1 VSSPV
6 HIVGAGLAGSLLAIF
21 LARRGMEVI
30 VLERRPDMRREDI
43 PAGRSINLALA
54 NRGLAALARVGLE
67 EAVRRL
73 TIPMRGRMLHDE
85 RGALQLVPYGQQ
97 PHEVIHS
104 ISRAGL
110 NKLLMDAAEAT
121 GRVELRFNQRV
132 DTMNP
137 ATGTL
142 TVYDEVSGATSQ
154 LTAAPV
160 IAADGAGSRIR
171 EALMALPDAH
181 ETEDVLPHDYKEL
194 NIPPTAGGCHAL
206 EVNALHIW
214 PRGGYMLIALPN
226 LDGSFT
232 VTLFL
237 PREGADS
244 FATLTDAGAVR
255 AFFTRAFPD
264 AVPLMPELVDS
275 FFTNPTGHMVTVRC
289 APWNLAGRVLLV
301 GDAAHAI
308 VPFHG
313 QGMNAAFEDC
323 SELDRCL
330 DAHGADWA
338 RAFAEFMRLRKPNA
352 EAIADMALENYVEMR
367 DAVRDP
373 RFQLQKALAFELE
386 RRHPGVFIPRYSM
399 VMFHHIPYARAQ
411 QRGTIQQRILDAL
424 TARAHALDDVDL
436 EAADDLIER
445 ELRPRI

>member
-142 TVYDEVSGATSQ
+142 TVYDEISGATSQ

-214 PRGGYMLIALPN
+214 PRGGYMCIALPN
-226 LDGSFT
+226 TERTFT

-237 PREGADS
+237 PNEGDPS
-244 FATLTDAGAVR
+244 FATVR
-255 AFFTRAFPD
+255 
-264 AVPLMPELVDS
+264 
-275 FFTNPTGHMVTVRC
+275 VT
-289 APWNLAGRVLLV
+289 
-301 GDAAHAI
+301 
-308 VPFHG
+308 
-313 QGMNAAFEDC
+313 
-323 SELDRCL
+323 
-330 DAHGADWA
+330 
-338 RAFAEFMRLRKPNA
+338 
-352 EAIADMALENYVEMR
+352 
-367 DAVRDP
+367 
-373 RFQLQKALAFELE
+373 
-386 RRHPGVFIPRYSM
+386 
-399 VMFHHIPYARAQ
+399 
-411 QRGTIQQRILDAL
+411 
-424 TARAHALDDVDL
+424 
-436 EAADDLIER
+436 
-445 ELRPRI
+445 

>member
-1 VSSPV
+1 MTARV
-6 HIVGAGLAGSLLAIF
+6 HIVGAGLAGSLLAVF
-21 LARRGMEVI
+21 LARRGLDVL

-67 EAVRRL
+67 EDVRRL
-73 TIPMRGRMLHDE
+73 TISMRGRMLHDE

-110 NKLLMDAAEAT
+110 NRLLMDAAEAT
-121 GRVELRFNQRV
+121 GRVELRFNERIE
-132 DTMNP
+132 TMDL
-137 ATGTL
+137 ATGAL
-142 TVYDEVSGATSQ
+142 ELYDERSGELARI
-154 LTAAPV
+154 AGAPV

-171 EALMALPDAH
+171 DALMATPGARV
-181 ETEDVLPHDYKEL
+181 TEDLLPHDYKEL
-194 NIPPTAGGCHAL
+194 NIPPAADGSHAM
-206 EVNALHIW
+206 EKHALHIW

-244 FATLTDAGAVR
+244 FATLDSPRAVR
-255 AFFTRAFPD
+255 DFFTRVFPD
-264 AVPLMPELVDS
+264 AVPLMPELVES
-275 FFTNPTGHMVTVRC
+275 FFANPTGHMVTVRC
-289 APWNLAGRVLLV
+289 TPWNLADRALLI

-330 DAHGADWA
+330 DAHGEDWA
-338 RAFAEFMRLRKPNA
+338 RAFAEFTRLRKPNA

-367 DAVRDP
+367 DAVRNR

-399 VMFHHIPYARAQ
+399 VMFHHMPYAQARD
-411 QRGTIQQRILDAL
+411 RGAIQQRILDAL
-424 TARAHALDDVDL
+424 TADASTLDDIDL
-436 EAADDLIER
+436 DAADDMVER
-445 ELRPRI
+445 ELRPKI